1 MPIIIVQD
9 SVPLDDVKKL
19 ALEWYGSMIKGVVD
33 IEREIIALG
42 GEFHMDA
49 NQVLM
54 DDGSAQSD
62 VWGFNLEF
70 SEPRERWIVYRSL
83 INIRPA
89 LGNRSMFVIDPRL
102 QEKMRDII
110 EKRISSL

>member
-1 MPIIIVQD
+1 MSIIIVRD
-9 SVPLDDVKKL
+9 SISIEEVKKL
-19 ALEWYGSMIKGVVD
+19 ALEWYGTMIKGVVD
-33 IEREIIALG
+33 TERGVIALG

-49 NQVLM
+49 NQILV

-70 SEPRERWIVYRSL
+70 SEPREHWIVFRSL

-102 QEKMRDII
+102 QEKMRGII
-110 EKRISSL
+110 EKRISS

>member
-9 SVPLDDVKKL
+9 SVSLDDVKKL

-49 NQVLM
+49 NQVLIT
-54 DDGSAQSD
+54 DGSSQAD
-62 VWGFNLEF
+62 LWGFNIEF
-70 SEPRERWIVYRSL
+70 DEPRNRRIIYRSL

-89 LGNRSMFVIDPRL
+89 DGNRSMFVTDASL
-102 QEKMRDII
+102 QKKMCAII
-110 EKRISSL
+110 EKLVLS